1 MTTPHRAAVDR
12 GETMA
17 RFHEYR
23 RTQSRELRNQL
34 IEEHRGFGEYLARR
48 FSDRGEPLDD
58 LRQVALVGLLK
69 AVERFEPERG
79 LSFTTFA
86 GPTIVGELKR
96 HFRDRTWSVRVPRR
110 LQELSLRIERSR
122 GELGQ
127 QLGHPPTLDEI
138 ADEVGVTVE
147 QVLEGMEAASLYR
160 IGSLDVPAA
169 DRDDRSVGDRVGGL
183 DSELSDVEDRAVVRD
198 LLASLPVRE
207 RHIVYL
213 RFFEGL
219 TQAEIAERVG
229 VSQMHVSRL
238 LSRSLDTLGAQIA
251 EDSPGRDYER
261 DTSRP

>member
-1 MTTPHRAAVDR
+1 MTRGNAAPTREVLADLD
-12 GETMA
+12 G
-17 RFHEYR
+17 FFEYR
-23 RTQSRELRNQL
+23 RTRSRHLRNDL
-34 IEEHRGFGEYLARR
+34 IETHRGFAEYLSRR

-122 GELGQ
+122 AELGQ
-127 QLGHPPTLDEI
+127 QLGRAPTPGEI
-138 ADEVGVTVE
+138 AANLDVSDE

-160 IGSLDVPAA
+160 VGSLDLPAS
-169 DRDDRSVGDRVGGL
+169 DRDDLSTGERVGSL
-183 DSELSDVEDRAVVRD
+183 DDELARVEDRAVVREMV
-198 LLASLPVRE
+198 ASLPARE
-207 RHIVYL
+207 RRIVYL

-219 TQAEIAERVG
+219 TQAEIADRVG

-238 LSRSLDTLGAQIA
+238 LTRSLEALGHQITQLR
-251 EDSPGRDYER
+251 ELEGV
-261 DTSRP
+261 

>member
-1 MTTPHRAAVDR
+1 MTRNSAPVSPAESD
-12 GETMA
+12 GLE
-17 RFHEYR
+17 RFVEYR
-23 RTQSRELRNQL
+23 RTRSRVVRNEL
-34 IEEHRGFGEYLARR
+34 IETHRGFAEYLARR
-48 FSDRGEPLDD
+48 FTDRGEPLDD

-122 GELGQ
+122 AELGHR
-127 QLGHPPTLDEI
+127 LGRAPKPAEI
-138 ADEVGVTVE
+138 AAALDVSEE
-147 QVLEGMEAASLYR
+147 QILEGMEAATLYR
-160 IGSLDVPAA
+160 VGSLDVPAS
-169 DRDDRSVGDRVGGL
+169 DRGEATAGDRVGMN
-183 DSELSDVEDRAVVRD
+183 DSELSLVEDRAVVRTVM
-198 LLASLPVRE
+198 AALPARE
-207 RHIVYL
+207 RQIVYL

-238 LSRSLDTLGAQIA
+238 LTRSLDALGEQLSHWRAMEEA
-251 EDSPGRDYER
+251 
-261 DTSRP
+261 